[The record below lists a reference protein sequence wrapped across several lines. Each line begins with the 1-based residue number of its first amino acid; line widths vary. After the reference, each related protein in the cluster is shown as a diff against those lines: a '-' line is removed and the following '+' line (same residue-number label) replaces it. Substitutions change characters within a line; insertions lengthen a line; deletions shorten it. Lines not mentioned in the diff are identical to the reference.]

1 MMYYNDRP
9 PEMIYYQGLAF
20 AELGDTEQAQVRFN
34 KLVDYGKKHIDD
46 DVRTDYFAVSLP
58 DLLIFEENLNERNKK
73 HCLFMMSLGYLG
85 LGMTEKYN
93 ECAEKLLAMDNAHQG
108 IRVHG
113 GK

>member
-1 MMYYNDRP
+1 
-9 PEMIYYQGLAF
+9 
-20 AELGDTEQAQVRFN
+20 
-34 KLVDYGKKHIDD
+34 
-46 DVRTDYFAVSLP
+46 
-58 DLLIFEENLNERNKK
+58 
-73 HCLFMMSLGYLG
+73 MMSLGFKG